1 MAYTTIHPIKVT
13 LGKAVDYILDKNKTY
28 STDNISTEN
37 CSADYAEKEFL
48 RTQKYHKN
56 RTENLAFHL
65 IQSFPKGEVTPEQA
79 MQVGMETMQEFLKGQ
94 YEFVIATH
102 CDKGHIHNHILIN
115 SVNMVNGKSFSTE
128 HDRKRNPAWR
138 QVRQISDKILK
149 EKGLSVIE
157 NPEKSCTSHYEWE
170 MQQAGTSWKAQLKR
184 IIDNT
189 VKVSDNFD
197 DFLSRLRAENIT
209 VKYEDY
215 KTKSGKCLAFKM
227 EGQKYFIYSQKFGF
241 YYSEENIKKRIDRAV
256 HRRGMSSIERRQ
268 ERLLNDNGTLK
279 RMYNL
284 TELDGEGLK
293 IWAKNENRKIAMQTI
308 NQMKACGFDFVE
320 DFLEEYN
327 NISDKITENK
337 LEIYSMDKEITQL
350 NKKLKYTQMY
360 REYKPIYD
368 TYKNSINQERYFRRH
383 EDEIMLFKE
392 ASDELLKTG
401 RTVPNIGKLN
411 AEIRDLNCRRQS
423 ILDENKQLNG
433 RLSEYKTLK
442 ENLEIIF
449 DKNTEK
455 ERQEVNKSEIVRKKN
470 RGVEL

>member
-1 MAYTTIHPIKVT
+1 
-13 LGKAVDYILDKNKTY
+13 
-28 STDNISTEN
+28 
-37 CSADYAEKEFL
+37 
-48 RTQKYHKN
+48 
-56 RTENLAFHL
+56 
-65 IQSFPKGEVTPEQA
+65 
-79 MQVGMETMQEFLKGQ
+79 
-94 YEFVIATH
+94 
-102 CDKGHIHNHILIN
+102 
-115 SVNMVNGKSFSTE
+115 
-128 HDRKRNPAWR
+128 
-138 QVRQISDKILK
+138 
-149 EKGLSVIE
+149 
-157 NPEKSCTSHYEWE
+157 
-170 MQQAGTSWKAQLKR
+170 
-184 IIDNT
+184 
-189 VKVSDNFD
+189 
-197 DFLSRLRAENIT
+197 
-209 VKYEDY
+209 
-215 KTKSGKCLAFKM
+215 
-227 EGQKYFIYSQKFGF
+227 
-241 YYSEENIKKRIDRAV
+241 
-256 HRRGMSSIERRQ
+256 
-268 ERLLNDNGTLK
+268 
-279 RMYNL
+279 
-284 TELDGEGLK
+284 
-293 IWAKNENRKIAMQTI
+293 MQTI

-320 DFLEEYN
+320 DFLDEYN

>member
-1 MAYTTIHPIKVT
+1 
-13 LGKAVDYILDKNKTY
+13 
-28 STDNISTEN
+28 
-37 CSADYAEKEFL
+37 
-48 RTQKYHKN
+48 
-56 RTENLAFHL
+56 
-65 IQSFPKGEVTPEQA
+65 
-79 MQVGMETMQEFLKGQ
+79 
-94 YEFVIATH
+94 
-102 CDKGHIHNHILIN
+102 
-115 SVNMVNGKSFSTE
+115 
-128 HDRKRNPAWR
+128 
-138 QVRQISDKILK
+138 
-149 EKGLSVIE
+149 
-157 NPEKSCTSHYEWE
+157 
-170 MQQAGTSWKAQLKR
+170 
-184 IIDNT
+184 
-189 VKVSDNFD
+189 
-197 DFLSRLRAENIT
+197 
-209 VKYEDY
+209 
-215 KTKSGKCLAFKM
+215 
-227 EGQKYFIYSQKFGF
+227 
-241 YYSEENIKKRIDRAV
+241 
-256 HRRGMSSIERRQ
+256 MSSIERRQ